1 MRRWR
6 SIRLIILGSH
16 TDYSAVQLNKRH
28 IIHHRVLSVSSICHL
43 FLFIFLS
50 SFFQSPRSTTSRKD
64 VDGVGFQSPDYPRA
78 TTLGASLTRLR
89 ATRSGRGV
97 SVRSGCSTFSPSF
110 LSFAFVLLP
119 FTVRRTGEL
128 VVREEVFEGD
138 AVAESNFNPVLP
150 LDGVQVVPFGTED
163 HRDLF
168 GVA

>member
-78 TTLGASLTRLR
+78 
-89 ATRSGRGV
+89 V
-97 SVRSGCSTFSPSF
+97 
-110 LSFAFVLLP
+110 
-119 FTVRRTGEL
+119 E
-128 VVREEVFEGD
+128 
-138 AVAESNFNPVLP
+138 
-150 LDGVQVVPFGTED
+150 
-163 HRDLF
+163 
-168 GVA
+168 